1 MYIYFLFSSM
11 QLCYEINH
19 IIRPM
24 QNCLHALEMHVRA
37 FSYVLYYLI
46 EFGTEREGNI
56 LL

>member
-1 MYIYFLFSSM
+1 M

-37 FSYVLYYLI
+37 FLYVLYYLI
-46 EFGTEREGNI
+46 EYGTERKGNI